1 MKIVLDTN
9 VLLISIPKFSKYRP
23 IFDALLSNKFK
34 LSVSNEILSEY
45 REILTQKTTSLLA
58 NNVAELLLS
67 LVNVEKTEVYFRWN
81 LINID
86 ADDNKFVDCAIA
98 SSADFIVSNDKHFNV
113 LNSVVFPKIQVI
125 KIDEFVDIL
134 STDRKS
140 VV

>member
-23 IFDALLSNKFK
+23 IFDALLNNRFK

-45 REILTQKTTSLLA
+45 REILTQKTTSLIA

-81 LINID
+81 LIKID

-98 SSADFIVSNDKHFNV
+98 SSAAFIVSNDKHFQE
-113 LNSVVFPKIQVI
+113 LQDIPFPMV
-125 KIDEFVDIL
+125 
-134 STDRKS
+134 KS
-140 VV
+140 INADDFMQML

>member
-98 SSADFIVSNDKHFNV
+98 SSADFIVSNDKHFQELRHIPFPNV
-113 LNSVVFPKIQVI
+113 KTI
-125 KIDEFVDIL
+125 KADEFL
-134 STDRKS
+134 QML
-140 VV
+140 

>member
-23 IFDALLSNKFK
+23 IFDALLNNRFK

-45 REILTQKTTSLLA
+45 REILTQKTTSLIA

-81 LINID
+81 LIKID

-98 SSADFIVSNDKHFNV
+98 SSAAFIVSNDKHFQE
-113 LNSVVFPKIQVI
+113 LQDIPFPMVKCINADDFMQM
-125 KIDEFVDIL
+125 L
-134 STDRKS
+134 
-140 VV
+140 